1 MRKYKRFL
9 IMVLVIILISVITGF
24 IYGINN
30 NYDLTGYLEN
40 LSTNNSLFTY
50 HLIFIGL
57 CLIMT
62 ISLVGIVGI
71 SVIIGFESISIGYIL
86 SIFYHNY
93 KINGLLY
100 GLINV
105 GINKLLYLIILI
117 YLFIVSCIYL
127 KKSIDNISGAHK
139 DYYAAIV
146 LPLLKKYIIITIIL
160 MLYDILI
167 YIFGNI
173 ILNNLTNML

>member
-1 MRKYKRFL
+1 MNRYKRFL
-9 IMVLVIILISVITGF
+9 LMILVIILVCIITGF

-30 NYDLTGYLEN
+30 NYDLAGYLEN
-40 LSTNNSLFTY
+40 LNSNNALFTY

-71 SVIIGFESISIGYIL
+71 SVLIGFESISIGYIL

-93 KINGLLY
+93 KLNGLLY
-100 GLINV
+100 GLINI
-105 GINKLLYLIILI
+105 GINKLVYLIVLI
-117 YLFIVSCIYL
+117 YLFIISCIYL

-146 LPLLKKYIIITIIL
+146 IPLLKKYLIITIFL
-160 MLYDILI
+160 MIYDIFVYL
-167 YIFGNI
+167 FGNMF
-173 ILNNLTNML
+173 LNNLTSML

>member
-30 NYDLTGYLEN
+30 NYDLTGYLEK

-93 KINGLLY
+93 
-100 GLINV
+100 
-105 GINKLLYLIILI
+105 
-117 YLFIVSCIYL
+117 
-127 KKSIDNISGAHK
+127 
-139 DYYAAIV
+139 
-146 LPLLKKYIIITIIL
+146 
-160 MLYDILI
+160 
-167 YIFGNI
+167 
-173 ILNNLTNML
+173 